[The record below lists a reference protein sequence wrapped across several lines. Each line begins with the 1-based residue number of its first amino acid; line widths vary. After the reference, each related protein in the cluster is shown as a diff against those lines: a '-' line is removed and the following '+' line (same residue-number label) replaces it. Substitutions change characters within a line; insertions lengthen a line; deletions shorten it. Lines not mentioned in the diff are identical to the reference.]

1 MKNRKV
7 VQLETPHTQQVSVD
21 RRVRRRVHIRRS
33 ERIVAVFL
41 LIFLFLGFQIVR
53 SRHALAKVNTNIHQT
68 EVQLA
73 DQKARERELNQ
84 QVKQLHDPEYIQQ
97 VIRSKY
103 NYSKQGET
111 VYNLDN

>member
-7 VQLETPHTQQVSVD
+7 VQLETPHTQQVSVG
-21 RRVRRRVHIRRS
+21 RRVRRRVHIRRF
-33 ERIVAVFL
+33 ERIVAAFL

-68 EVQLA
+68 EVQLV
-73 DQKARERELNQ
+73 DQKARGRELNQ

>member
-1 MKNRKV
+1 MKNHKV
-7 VQLETPHTQQVSVD
+7 VQLETPHTQQVNVN
-21 RRVRRRVHIRRS
+21 RQVRRRVHVRRC
-33 ERIVAVFL
+33 ERIVAAFL

-53 SRHALAKVNTNIHQT
+53 SRHSLAKVNINIHQT

-73 DQKARERELNQ
+73 SQKAKGRELNQ
-84 QVKQLHDPEYIQQ
+84 QVKQLHDPEYLQQ

-103 NYSKQGET
+103 NYSKKGET

>member
-7 VQLETPHTQQVSVD
+7 VQLETPHTQQVNID
-21 RRVRRRVHIRRS
+21 RQARRRVHVRRC
-33 ERIVAVFL
+33 ERIVAAFL

-53 SRHALAKVNTNIHQT
+53 SRHSLAKVNANIHQT

-73 DQKARERELNQ
+73 SQKAKGRELNQ
-84 QVKQLHDPEYIQQ
+84 QVKQLHDPEYLQQ

-103 NYSKQGET
+103 NYSKKGET

>member
-1 MKNRKV
+1 MKNHKV
-7 VQLETPHTQQVSVD
+7 VQLETPHTQQMSMD
-21 RRVRRRVHIRRS
+21 RRARRRVHVRRC

-53 SRHALAKVNTNIHQT
+53 SRQSLAKFNTNIHQT
-68 EVQLA
+68 EIQLA
-73 DQKARERELNQ
+73 DQKAKGRELNQ

>member
-7 VQLETPHTQQVSVD
+7 VQLETPHTQQVNID
-21 RRVRRRVHIRRS
+21 RQARRRVHVRRC

-53 SRHALAKVNTNIHQT
+53 SRHSLAKVNVDIHQT

-73 DQKARERELNQ
+73 SQKAKGRELNQ
-84 QVKQLHDPEYIQQ
+84 QVKQLHDPEYLQQ

-103 NYSKQGET
+103 NYSKKGET